1 MSDEIKFSCEKCG
14 QSVKVDSI
22 HTGSSLHCPGCGQL
36 LTVPGTQSDTNG
48 IAFQNEQPAAAHTP
62 GELIAKRYRLE
73 RILGQGGMGVVWL
86 AKDEQLNEPV
96 ALKFVPPEIRRD
108 KDALKDLRRETQ
120 KSRKLS
126 HPNIIRIHDLNQT
139 EAADPFISMEFVAG
153 QTMSALCNQ
162 QPNGVFTWE
171 MLRPL
176 AMQLCS
182 ALEYAHSQGI
192 VHRDLKPANLMCTER
207 GEVKLADF
215 GISASLTDTMN
226 RVSLDNLSSGTP
238 SYMSPQQIQGGMPSV
253 RDDVYALGA
262 TLYALLTSKP
272 PFFRGKVIYQVL
284 HVAPATPEERFK
296 EFGLTNAIPP
306 EISAAIMAC
315 LVKDPEQRLPSVA
328 AVAQALGLA
337 PGTGAPPVQIAV
349 PTPSDTPPAPSK
361 TWRPLVAYGLGLSAA
376 LVLVT
381 GGWLFQQFRSKK
393 VEVPKATEPRVVA
406 TPEAKPGPKA
416 QVPQPSTPEAK
427 ATAPLATNR
436 RLDWTGSALRRAGMK
451 ENTITRALTQGGT
464 VVAWG
469 RNGDGQTT
477 VPAGLSGVVAIA
489 AGANYTVALKSDG
502 TVVAWGGNNH
512 GQTNV
517 PAGLSGVVAIA
528 AGERHTV
535 ALKSDGTVV
544 AWGRSS
550 EGQTTVPAG
559 LSGVVAIAAGGGF
572 TVALKS
578 DGTVVDS
585 NNKFHGA
592 TLSGVTAIAACGN
605 FTVALKSNGTVV
617 ALGWNDHG
625 QTTVPA
631 GLRGV
636 VAIAAGGAHTV
647 ALKSDGTVVAWGAG
661 TDASLQNSTHL
672 GQSVVPAGLSGVVA
686 IAAGYNHTVALK
698 LDDITPEAK
707 PGPKAQVPQP
717 STPEAKATAPLAT
730 NRRLDWT
737 GSALRRAGMKQDTI
751 TRALTQ
757 GGTVVA
763 WGGNGAGQ
771 INVPAGLSGVVAIAA
786 GDSHTVALRTNGTVV
801 AWGHNG
807 SGRTTVPA
815 GLSGVVAIAANYN
828 HTVALKSDGTVVAW
842 GENGHGQTTVPAG
855 LSGVV
860 AIAAGGASHTVALK
874 SDGTVVAWG
883 ANHYGQTTVPAGLSG
898 VVAVA
903 VGSVHTVAL
912 KSDGTVVAW
921 GRNNEGQTTVPA
933 GLSGVVAIAAGSS
946 HTVALKSDGTVV
958 AWGRNNEGQTTV
970 PAGLSGVVAIA
981 AGGRHTVALKS
992 DGTVV
997 AWGAGGLGQTGYLHY
1012 GQSTVPAGLS
1022 GVVAI
1027 AAGGHHTVALKL
1039 D

>member
-1 MSDEIKFSCEKCG
+1 VVLSPACAGVPHVSDEIKFSCEKCG

-436 RLDWTGSALRRAGMK
+436 PLDWTA
-451 ENTITRALTQGGT
+451 
-464 VVAWG
+464 
-469 RNGDGQTT
+469 
-477 VPAGLSGVVAIA
+477 
-489 AGANYTVALKSDG
+489 
-502 TVVAWGGNNH
+502 
-512 GQTNV
+512 
-517 PAGLSGVVAIA
+517 
-528 AGERHTV
+528 
-535 ALKSDGTVV
+535 
-544 AWGRSS
+544 
-550 EGQTTVPAG
+550 
-559 LSGVVAIAAGGGF
+559 
-572 TVALKS
+572 
-578 DGTVVDS
+578 
-585 NNKFHGA
+585 
-592 TLSGVTAIAACGN
+592 
-605 FTVALKSNGTVV
+605 
-617 ALGWNDHG
+617 
-625 QTTVPA
+625 
-631 GLRGV
+631 
-636 VAIAAGGAHTV
+636 
-647 ALKSDGTVVAWGAG
+647 
-661 TDASLQNSTHL
+661 
-672 GQSVVPAGLSGVVA
+672 
-686 IAAGYNHTVALK
+686 
-698 LDDITPEAK
+698 
-707 PGPKAQVPQP
+707 
-717 STPEAKATAPLAT
+717 
-730 NRRLDWT
+730 
-737 GSALRRAGMKQDTI
+737 SALRRAGMKQDTI

-763 WGGNGAGQ
+763 WGSNGYNQ
-771 INVPAGLSGVVAIAA
+771 TRVPAGLS
-786 GDSHTVALRTNGTVV
+786 D
-801 AWGHNG
+801 
-807 SGRTTVPA
+807 
-815 GLSGVVAIAANYN
+815 
-828 HTVALKSDGTVVAW
+828 
-842 GENGHGQTTVPAG
+842 
-855 LSGVV
+855 VV
-860 AIAAGGASHTVALK
+860 AIAAGGWHTVALR
-874 SDGTVVAWG
+874 STGTVVAWG
-883 ANHYGQTTVPAGLSG
+883 INFDGQT
-898 VVAVA
+898 
-903 VGSVHTVAL
+903 
-912 KSDGTVVAW
+912 
-921 GRNNEGQTTVPA
+921 R
-933 GLSGVVAIAAGSS
+933 
-946 HTVALKSDGTVV
+946 
-958 AWGRNNEGQTTV
+958 V

-997 AWGAGGLGQTGYLHY
+997 AWGRNTDYGGKVAGQTTVPAGLSGVVAISA
-1012 GQSTVPAGLS
+1012 GQYHTVALKSDGTVVAWGSNGSGQTTVPAGLRGVVAIAASYYHTVALKSDGTVVAWGRNGDGQTTVPAGLSGVVAIAAGDRHTVALKSDGTVVAWGSNGNGQTTVPAGLS

-1027 AAGGHHTVALKL
+1027 AAGGNFDGSHTVALKSDGTVVAWGKNSEGQTKVPARLSGVVAIAAGGIHTVALKL